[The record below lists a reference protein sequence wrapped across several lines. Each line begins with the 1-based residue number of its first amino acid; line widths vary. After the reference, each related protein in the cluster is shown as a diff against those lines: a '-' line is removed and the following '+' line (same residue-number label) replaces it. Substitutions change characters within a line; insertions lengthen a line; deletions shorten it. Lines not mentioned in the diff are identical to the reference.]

1 MAIVCEPLKDKVLL
15 TQRIAECTPK
25 KVLLIFWHGVG
36 DLVMFL
42 APYRA
47 LCAAFPTIHFDIGV
61 PGGMTYLDIVPN
73 DAIEVTGD
81 QVNDK
86 AHELPYDLVAKIT
99 FPMNEYDKTEHT
111 KGEYCCLFELG
122 IELTS
127 GHDFAAPYP
136 TPLVCV
142 HFNITCLPDCAN
154 PDRNTAE
161 KIWNDVL
168 AEGFVPLECHYQHV
182 FHSPVNVKFDFVD
195 ATVRRCRPELKS
207 LIGLLLH
214 ARAFVGVVSGP
225 FHLALALLGAERV
238 LLLEKDFKAT
248 HFTKRKIATADLRN
262 YQNEVRAFLKGL
274 PM

>member
-15 TQRIAECTPK
+15 TQRIAEHNPK

-47 LCAAFPTIHFDIGV
+47 LVQQFPGIQFNIGV
-61 PGGMTYLDIVPN
+61 PNGMTYRDLVPA
-73 DAIEVTGD
+73 AIEVSGE

-99 FPMNEYDKTEHT
+99 FPMNEYDKTPHT
-111 KGEYCCLFELG
+111 KGEYCCLYELG
-122 IELTS
+122 IAPVC
-127 GHDFAAPYP
+127 GHGPVAGYG

-154 PDRNTAE
+154 ADHDTAQ
-161 KIWNDVL
+161 KVWDDVL
-168 AEGFVPLECHYQHV
+168 AEGCVPLECHFQHV
-182 FHSPVNVKFDFVD
+182 FHNPVNAKFDFVD

-207 LIGLLLH
+207 LVGLLREAH
-214 ARAFVGVVSGP
+214 AFVGVVSGP
-225 FHLALALLGAERV
+225 FHLALSLLGPQRV
-238 LLLEKDFKAT
+238 LLLEKDFKAV
-248 HFTKRKIATADLRN
+248 HFTKEKIATADLRN
-262 YQNEVRAFLKGL
+262 YKNEVRAFLQGL
-274 PM
+274 PR